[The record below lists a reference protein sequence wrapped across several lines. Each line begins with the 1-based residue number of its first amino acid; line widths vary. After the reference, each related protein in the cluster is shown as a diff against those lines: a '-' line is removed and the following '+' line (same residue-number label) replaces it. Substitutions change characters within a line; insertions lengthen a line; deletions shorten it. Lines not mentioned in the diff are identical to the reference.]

1 MQVPRERRCLI
12 GIYISI
18 LPIISTFT
26 DGPQLCELS
35 VPTVVEKD
43 CGYSCANHDDSFCE
57 NICVNFCSLS
67 CSWPAK
73 SVLKDDILPQSGG
86 SSMGGRT
93 ADYWRSIDG
102 SGGTFR
108 IDLGCKAT
116 VNEFHLR
123 NGGALAT

>member
-35 VPTVVEKD
+35 VPTVVEED

-57 NICVNFCSLS
+57 NNIF

-86 SSMGGRT
+86 SNMGGRT
-93 ADYWRSIDG
+93 ADFWLSIDA

-123 NGGALAT
+123 NGGAAATTVTAT